1 MHTGSHPTNDPA
13 MSESFDYETT
23 ITIGDTDLMKAVYFA
38 HFFKLQGIVREL
50 WVLNEVPNS
59 RRHLADG
66 LVLITKSASCEYYRN
81 LHLFDRVVCKMQ
93 IRNLRAASSEL
104 VFRFHHAVT
113 GELHAEGLQKVAF
126 MRSDGR
132 LCRMPD
138 DFRTTALRYS
148 EAEEAT
154 VELAPSA

>member
-1 MHTGSHPTNDPA
+1 

-50 WVLNEVPNS
+50 WVLNAVPNS
-59 RRHLADG
+59 RRHLAEG
-66 LVLITKSASCEYYRN
+66 LVLITKSASCEYHRN
-81 LHLFDRVVCKMQ
+81 IHLFDRVVCKMQ

-104 VFRFHHAVT
+104 VFRFYHAIT

-126 MRSDGR
+126 MRADGR
-132 LCRMPD
+132 LCRMPT
-138 DFRTTALRYS
+138 DFRVAALRYAES
-148 EAEEAT
+148 EEEEA
-154 VELAPSA
+154 ELAPAA